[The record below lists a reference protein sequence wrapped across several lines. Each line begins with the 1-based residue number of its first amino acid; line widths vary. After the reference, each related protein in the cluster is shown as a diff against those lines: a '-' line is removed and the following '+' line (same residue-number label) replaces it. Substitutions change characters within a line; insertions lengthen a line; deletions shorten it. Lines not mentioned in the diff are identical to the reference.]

1 MKIASTKTMTTL
13 LNRVAKEMGITDRHF
28 RYITVSPEVYKR
40 YVDIEIYNAYDNG
53 DYNWETGKIRAIE
66 VEYPSEYYANNNYLT
81 TKDLNRI
88 FKRYKSSIE
97 NADDFAKKVIEE
109 MEI

>member
-1 MKIASTKTMTTL
+1 MKIASTKTMATL
-13 LNRVAKEMGITDRHF
+13 LNKIAKEMGITDRRF

-81 TKDLNRI
+81 TQELNRI

>member
-1 MKIASTKTMTTL
+1 MKIASTKAMATL
-13 LNRVAKEMGITDRHF
+13 LNKMTKEMGITDRHF
-28 RYITVSPEVYKR
+28 RYITLTPEVYKR

-53 DYNWETGKIRAIE
+53 DYNWETGELRAIE

-81 TKDLNRI
+81 TQELNRI
-88 FKRYKSSIE
+88 FRWYKSSIK

>member
-1 MKIASTKTMTTL
+1 MKIASTKAMATL
-13 LNRVAKEMGITDRHF
+13 LNKIAKEMGITDRHF

-40 YVDIEIYNAYDNG
+40 YIDIEIYNAYDNG

>member
-1 MKIASTKTMTTL
+1 MKIASTKIMATL
-13 LNRVAKEMGITDRHF
+13 LNKIAKEMGITDRHF

>member
-1 MKIASTKTMTTL
+1 MKIASTKTMATL
-13 LNRVAKEMGITDRHF
+13 LNKIAKEMGITDRHF
-28 RYITVSPEVYKR
+28 RYITVSPEVYQR
-40 YVDIEIYNAYDNG
+40 YIDLDIYNAEDYG
-53 DYNWETGKIRAIE
+53 DYNWQTGKIRAIE

-88 FKRYKSSIE
+88 FKRYKSSIK